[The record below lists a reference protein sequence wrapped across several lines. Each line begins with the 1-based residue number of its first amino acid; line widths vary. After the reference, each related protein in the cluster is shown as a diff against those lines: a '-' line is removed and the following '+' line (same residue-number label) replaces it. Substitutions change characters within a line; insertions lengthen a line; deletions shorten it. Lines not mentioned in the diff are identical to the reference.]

1 MVRFLPNN
9 RQSGNGAKAKTKFY
23 LPILGLSLVAVW
35 ALLDSFSYF
44 SGEGGDPGIDNV
56 WRSLAEV
63 FVTSDSE
70 EVEVAPA
77 ELPPSFSMQKF
88 IIISQQRSGT
98 GLLTSL
104 LDNHSNI
111 RCGHEEFNLQLEKTH
126 LHKLMHHI
134 TIDPYMQQLHLFMEE
149 LPFSK
154 KIKFGQSL
162 NLTHV
167 GFEIMYNQG
176 VIAYHTNLLHQF
188 RRENIKVIHL
198 IRQNKLLQ
206 YISTRSNDLDK
217 REPADG
223 PHDPHPTDPHKSSAV
238 KSLHLP
244 VNVPDVLQFIFRTR
258 GEVGYIE
265 DLLAAEFSTD
275 GYHRIYY
282 EDLNRD
288 IQGEMNRLFDFLG
301 VKHEVVESELTKIHE
316 GHRARRYFE
325 NGNNRNDI
333 DAALR
338 NSKYSFMLDPDPP
351 SYPGW

>member
-1 MVRFLPNN
+1 MVRLLHNN
-9 RQSGNGAKAKTKFY
+9 KQSLHVSKAKEKYY
-23 LPILGLSLVAVW
+23 LLILGLLALTIW
-35 ALLDSFSYF
+35 ALLDSFTYF
-44 SGEGGDPGIDNV
+44 DGGADPRIDEV
-56 WRSLAEV
+56 WRSLAEEV
-63 FVTSDSE
+63 ATNDADAVEISP
-70 EVEVAPA
+70 VEVPPA
-77 ELPPSFSMQKF
+77 FSLQKF
-88 IIISQQRSGT
+88 IVISEQRSGT

-111 RCGHEEFNLQLEKTH
+111 RCGHEEFNLQLDKTH
-126 LHKLMHHI
+126 LHKLMQHD

-149 LPFSK
+149 LAHSE
-154 KIKFGQSL
+154 KIKFGQNQ

-176 VIAYHTNLLHQF
+176 VMAYHTNLLHQF

-223 PHDPHPTDPHKSSAV
+223 PHDPHPTDPQKSSAV
-238 KSLHLP
+238 KSLHIK
-244 VNVPDVLQFIFRTR
+244 VDVPDVLKFIFRTR

-265 DLLAAEFSTD
+265 DLLAAEFGTD

-288 IQGEMNRLFDFLG
+288 VQGEMNRLFDFLG
-301 VKHEVVESELTKIHE
+301 VKHEVVATELTKIHE
-316 GHRARRYFE
+316 GKRARRYFE
-325 NGNNRNDI
+325 NGNDRNDI
-333 DAALR
+333 EAALR